1 LSTRLTPTGAP
12 GSGKGT
18 LCRRLSDE
26 YGFYHL
32 SIGDTL
38 RRLVSDSM
46 MDPVTTARVQRGE
59 LVSAEVLIRILQDSI
74 KDNVCSGRH
83 LILVDGLPRQ
93 LDQAM
98 PVEKKVSMHNC

>member
-1 LSTRLTPTGAP
+1 
-12 GSGKGT
+12 
-18 LCRRLSDE
+18 
-26 YGFYHL
+26 
-32 SIGDTL
+32 
-38 RRLVSDSM
+38 
-46 MDPVTTARVQRGE
+46 VQRGE